1 MEWQEWIGRKVFI
14 KLIDGTV
21 FTFSNIV
28 SFDDPFL
35 TITDKYGKQVSINVN
50 NISRMREEGGE

>member
-21 FTFSNIV
+21 FTFSTIV
-28 SFDDPFL
+28 SFDEPFL
-35 TITDKYGKQVSINVN
+35 TITDKFGKQVSINTN
-50 NISRMREEGGE
+50 NISRMREEGSE

>member
-28 SFDDPFL
+28 SFDEPFL
-35 TITDKYGKQVSINVN
+35 TITDKFGKQVSINTN